1 MAFFRKKPVIVEAVQ
16 FGGVH
21 FAENGRFSI
30 AFNTE
35 SDLPKWL
42 RDAMIDE
49 TVFVVPADPDFLFI
63 KTKEGLMEAS
73 PGDWIIKGVKG
84 ELYPC
89 KPDIFAAT
97 YDEAPEP
104 GSNVVGVA
112 I

>member
-1 MAFFRKKPVIVEAVQ
+1 MSFFRKKPIVIEAVQ
-16 FGGVH
+16 FLSTEWQGDMPLVSFDTDDSLPEWLKSGFFADELFNDPVTPDVLFVKTLEGVMK
-21 FAENGRFSI
+21 AE
-30 AFNTE
+30 
-35 SDLPKWL
+35 
-42 RDAMIDE
+42 
-49 TVFVVPADPDFLFI
+49 
-63 KTKEGLMEAS
+63 

-97 YDEAPEP
+97 YDAAPEP